1 MKISIVTPTFN
12 SETTILNNVNSILNQ
27 TYSNFEHILIDN
39 ESSDDTL
46 NLAKIEYRIRNSA
59 EKLRIIREKDKGI
72 AEAFNKGIKASRGEI
87 IGILNSDDK
96 YFNDNVF
103 ERVINAFDDEKSL
116 FMHGDVLFNDPMYG
130 SNIRKPLL
138 CPVTYALPFNH
149 PTMFFRKEVY
159 KEYGSFDTGYNYAMD
174 FEFICR
180 LEKQIDD
187 FYNKGIYL
195 KGEPLVTMAAG
206 GASWKNELDS
216 IDETRKALKKYDY
229 WNFNARKNYI
239 LRVLR
244 TKLKILLSN
253 NGLNRIIV
261 HWRKRK
267 WEN

>member
-1 MKISIVTPTFN
+1 MNLSVITPTWN
-12 SETTILNNVNSILNQ
+12 SASTIEGCVMSIINQ
-27 TYSNFEHILIDN
+27 NITNFEHIIVDN
-39 ESSDDTL
+39 LSSDNTL
-46 NLAKIEYRIRNSA
+46 SLINRIYHREGLSNNLKIISER
-59 EKLRIIREKDKGI
+59 DKGI
-72 AEAFNKGIKASRGEI
+72 AEAFNKGIEATSGEI
-87 IGILNSDDK
+87 IGILNSDDQ
-96 YFNDNVF
+96 YCGEYVL
-103 ERVINAFDDEKSL
+103 EKITNC
-116 FMHGDVLFNDPMYG
+116 FKDKNVLFVHGNIYFEDPLYG
-130 SNIRKPLL
+130 SNIRNPLL
-138 CPVTYALPFNH
+138 CPITSAMPYNH
-149 PTMFFRKEVY
+149 PTIFFRREVY
-159 KEYGSFDTGYNYAMD
+159 QEFGVFDSSYKFAMD

-180 LEKQIDD
+180 LIKQVDD

-195 KGEPLVTMAAG
+195 KGEPLVTMAGG

-216 IDETRKALKKYDY
+216 IEETRKALKKYGY

>member
-1 MKISIVTPTFN
+1 MKISIITPTFN
-12 SETTILNNVNSILNQ
+12 SDKIIAGNVNSILSQSYKN
-27 TYSNFEHILIDN
+27 YEHIIIDN
-39 ESSDDTL
+39 LSSDNTILTIKSLFENSGNTIQL
-46 NLAKIEYRIRNSA
+46 N
-59 EKLRIIREKDKGI
+59 IISEKDNGI
-72 AEAFNKGIKASRGEI
+72 ADAFNKGINASKGEI

-96 YFNDNVF
+96 YFNNSVF
-103 ERVINAFDDEKSL
+103 ERVINTFNNEKIL
-116 FMHGDVLFNDPMYG
+116 FVHGDVLFNDPTYG

-149 PTMFFRKEVY
+149 PTMFFRRDVY
-159 KEYGSFDTGYNYAMD
+159 MEYGRFDTHYKYAMD

-180 LEKQIDD
+180 LTKQVDD

-206 GASWKNELDS
+206 GASWNNELDS
-216 IDETRKALKKYDY
+216 VEETKKILKKYNY
-229 WNFNARKNYI
+229 WNFDAKKNYI

-244 TKLKILLSN
+244 TKLKIFLSN
-253 NGLNRIIV
+253 IGLNRIIV

>member
-12 SETTILNNVNSILNQ
+12 SEATILNNVNSILNQ

-39 ESSDDTL
+39 ESSDNTL
-46 NLAKIEYRIRNSA
+46 NLAKKEYSIRNST

-72 AEAFNKGIKASRGEI
+72 AEAFNKGIEASSGEI
-87 IGILNSDDK
+87 IGILNSDDE
-96 YFNDNVF
+96 YFNDNVL
-103 ERVINAFDDEKSL
+103 ERVINAFGDERIL
-116 FMHGDVLFNDPMYG
+116 FVHGDVLFNDPMYG
-130 SNIRKPLL
+130 SNIRKPIL

-159 KEYGSFDTGYNYAMD
+159 QEFGVFGTDYKFAMD

-180 LEKQIDD
+180 LIKQVDD

-206 GASWKNELDS
+206 GASWENELDS
-216 IDETRKALKKYDY
+216 IEETRKVLKKYGF
-229 WNFNARKNYI
+229 WNFDARKNYF
-239 LRVLR
+239 LRKLR
-244 TKLKILLSN
+244 TNLKSWLSVIKMEK
-253 NGLNRIIV
+253 IITR
-261 HWRKRK
+261 WRKRK